1 MPTYF
6 YRCPEC
12 ENTATAVRRVKDR
25 HDAPECHGKMK
36 LTIVPTAFRAPRWNM
51 SYYCQ
56 GLGRPIT
63 SERER
68 KYHMDKAGVVD
79 YREFRDEPNLPPL
92 EPAPKQEVPG
102 ELKEA
107 MQREGLGDLLPS

>member
-6 YRCPEC
+6 YTCPKC
-12 ENTATAVRRVKDR
+12 EKTETAVRRIADR
-25 HDAPECHGKMK
+25 HDSPECHGKMK
-36 LTIVPTAFRAPRWNM
+36 LTIVPTAFRAPQRNM

-56 GLGRPIT
+56 GLGQPIT

-68 KYHMDKAGVVD
+68 KYAMDKAGVVD
-79 YREFRDEPNLPPL
+79 YREFRDELDLPQL

-107 MQREGLGDLLPS
+107 MQREGLSDLLT